1 MNQDFIEK
9 AKKHFEANMLDG
21 EDVFDCGKAMLSAE
35 SVWEYLKSALKEA
48 MEERNREIIEF
59 AKSQKCNVVNA
70 IMNLERE
77 AENRT
82 WNKLIKFLTP
92 PSTKE

>member
-48 MEERNREIIEF
+48 MGERDREIEVIIRER
-59 AKSQKCNVVNA
+59 QVWNA
-70 IMNLERE
+70 PTLIR
-77 AENRT
+77 
-82 WNKLIKFLTP
+82 KLLTP